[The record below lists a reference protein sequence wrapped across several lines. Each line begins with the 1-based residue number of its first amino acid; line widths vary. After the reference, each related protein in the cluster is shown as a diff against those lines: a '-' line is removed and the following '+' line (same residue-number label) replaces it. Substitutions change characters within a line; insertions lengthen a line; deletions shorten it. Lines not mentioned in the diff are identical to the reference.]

1 MPRTPHS
8 ACVLPLTRHPAK
20 NDSEITQMTTL
31 ETLFWAIAATGLA
44 SHGAY
49 MMHHA
54 WKSRRYGFMSV
65 FGFFAGL
72 QVGCLITLLGKL
84 IK

>member
-1 MPRTPHS
+1 
-8 ACVLPLTRHPAK
+8 
-20 NDSEITQMTTL
+20 MTTL

-44 SHGAY
+44 SHGISQTAY